1 VTDFE
6 SALPQHGSRRQVSA
20 AEAPR
25 GPVGLVGIT
34 QPVAV
39 GFRKQQQGPL
49 GAHPDQI
56 TAVSAQIAAVEAKG
70 PGDQIGPFQQGE
82 QASLGVVRRLQKGPR
97 CGAIALGQPTH
108 QPGEGSDGGTAG
120 ALWRCRAR
128 PQQLGLQ
135 GGWIGDIGE
144 GQACSGWFGAD

>member
-1 VTDFE
+1 
-6 SALPQHGSRRQVSA
+6 
-20 AEAPR
+20 
-25 GPVGLVGIT
+25 LVGIT

-39 GFRKQQQGPL
+39 GFREKQQGPL

-56 TAVSAQIAAVEAKG
+56 TAVAAQIAAIEAKG

-108 QPGEGSDGGTAG
+108 QPGEGGVDSVVDALRFWRDGA
-120 ALWRCRAR
+120 
-128 PQQLGLQ
+128 QQLGQQ
-135 GGWIGDIGE
+135 GRWIGDIG
-144 GQACSGWFGAD
+144 